1 MSGSGQRIYLSG
13 PISNNPNFRRMF
25 REAKSILEAQ
35 GYSNIVNPAE
45 LCEVIPSNYPY
56 DRILDLCI
64 DMLAECDVLILLPGW
79 RESHGCGREYGYAQA
94 TDKIIMEFEDFVN
107 GR

>member
-1 MSGSGQRIYLSG
+1 MNGRIYLSG

-35 GYSNIVNPAE
+35 GYSDIVNPAE

-94 TDKIIMEFEDFVN
+94 ADKIIMEFEDFVN